1 MEHDVFIS
9 HAQKDKSV
17 ADAICEK
24 LESAGVKC
32 WIAGRDISAEKDWRD
47 ATRNAIGSS
56 HVVVLV
62 LSENANAAPHIK
74 REIAH
79 AFYTRRVIFS
89 FRLGDTF
96 PRREFLFYLGKAP
109 GLDSARPPTEQ
120 DLKALTARI
129 QGLLTAD
136 AVSGDPV
143 PPENA
148 SQTKAR
154 SSFSNSWIGGLQASH
169 YRTLG
174 VLKWAAMATALFA
187 VVWFLWFTLWQTKE
201 RTSLAENEL
210 RAMDHRSNVPPE
222 PSPRAGADAVTPK
235 PTDSF
240 TRFGLW
246 QGSNTD
252 SKPATQQGLQDAPPM
267 TPAEQSASVTPSLRP
282 DVPSEEPAALASASA
297 PHSHSLP
304 PSAVHRAPHYHHP
317 PYQGTKSQEPDKTSD
332 RAMSPRDALQNRLK
346 ATEAEVQ
353 TAQKNADLVAIQLET
368 LHNELKESKA
378 RAQTAENFVEVLT
391 KERDGLRMILEKTDA
406 KAQAAQNDGDL
417 VRSQRDSLQTQLNE
431 AEAKLEMIQKNA
443 ELAASQRDAL
453 ETELD
458 ETKKRAELAET
469 QANLATGQMSAME
482 AELKKAQEEAQLA
495 RENADLAVSQRNA
508 LEAQMRKI
516 QEEVAQLARHD
527 TNLAGSNDSKLN
539 SQSREEP
546 GDAQPQEE
554 ADSATDRP
562 GPGQTQPPNPG
573 HNAKL
578 PPLTQA
584 LNSSVQS
591 TGP

>member
-9 HAQKDKSV
+9 HAHKDKSV

-32 WIAGRDISAEKDWRD
+32 WIAGRDISADKDWRD

-79 AFYTRRVIFS
+79 AFYTRRVIIS
-89 FRLGDTF
+89 FRLGGAL
-96 PRREFLFYLGKAP
+96 PRREFLFYLGKVP

-136 AVSGDPV
+136 TVSADPV
-143 PPENA
+143 PPEKA
-148 SQTKAR
+148 SQTD
-154 SSFSNSWIGGLQASH
+154 SWISGLQASH

-210 RAMDHRSNVPPE
+210 RPTDHRSNVPPE
-222 PSPRAGADAVTPK
+222 PAPPAGPNAVAPK
-235 PTDSF
+235 PTDNF

-246 QGSNTD
+246 QGADTG
-252 SKPATQQGLQDAPPM
+252 SKPTAQQGLQDRPLTATAQQP
-267 TPAEQSASVTPSLRP
+267 ASVPPSSRS
-282 DVPSEEPAALASASA
+282 DVPAEEPAALASASV
-297 PHSHSLP
+297 PHTHSLP

-317 PYQGTKSQEPDKTSD
+317 PYQGTRSQEPDKTSD
-332 RAMSPRDALQNRLK
+332 RAMSPRDALQSQLK

-353 TAQKNADLVAIQLET
+353 TAQKNADQLAIELET
-368 LHNELKESKA
+368 LHNELKESKTKG
-378 RAQTAENFVEVLT
+378 QTAENFVDVLT
-391 KERDGLRMILEKTDA
+391 KERDGLRQLLEKTDA
-406 KAQAAQNDGDL
+406 KAQASQNDADL
-417 VRSQRDSLQTQLNE
+417 ARRQRDSLQTQLNE
-431 AEAKLEMIQKNA
+431 AEAKAEMIQKNA
-443 ELAASQRDAL
+443 DLAATQRDAF

-469 QANLATGQMSAME
+469 QASLAAIQRSAME

-495 RENADLAVSQRNA
+495 HESADLAISQRKA
-508 LEAQMRKI
+508 LEAQMSKI
-516 QEEVAQLARHD
+516 QEEVAPLARHD
-527 TNLAGSNDSKLN
+527 ANLAGSNDSQLN
-539 SQSREEP
+539 SQWLEEP

-554 ADSATDRP
+554 ADSANDQP
-562 GPGQTQPPNPG
+562 GPGQIQPPNPG
-573 HNAKL
+573 PNAKL

-584 LNSSVQS
+584 LNSSVHS

>member
-1 MEHDVFIS
+1 MEHAVFIS
-9 HAQKDKSV
+9 HAHKDEGV

-32 WIAGRDISAEKDWRD
+32 WIAGRDISADKDWSD
-47 ATRNAIGSS
+47 TTRNAIGSS
-56 HVVVLV
+56 RVVVLV

-79 AFYTRRVIFS
+79 AFYTRRVIIS

-109 GLDSARPPTEQ
+109 ALDSARPPTEQ
-120 DLKALTARI
+120 DLKALAARI
-129 QGLLTAD
+129 QGLLTPD
-136 AVSGDPV
+136 AVSADPV
-143 PPENA
+143 PLETA
-148 SQTKAR
+148 RQTKGTT
-154 SSFSNSWIGGLQASH
+154 SFPNSWLGGLQASH

-201 RTSLAENEL
+201 RTSLAENEYPSI
-210 RAMDHRSNVPPE
+210 DHRSKVPPE
-222 PSPRAGADAVTPK
+222 PSPRPGADAGTSN
-235 PTDSF
+235 PTDNF

-246 QGSNTD
+246 QGSD
-252 SKPATQQGLQDAPPM
+252 SGPKPTAQDTPIRA
-267 TPAEQSASVTPSLRP
+267 PAEQSVSVTPTPRS
-282 DVPSEEPAALASASA
+282 DVPSEESAALASASA

-317 PYQGTKSQEPDKTSD
+317 PSQGTKSQEPDKTSD
-332 RAMSPRDALQNRLK
+332 RAMSPRDALQSRLK

-378 RAQTAENFVEVLT
+378 ETQTAENSVEALT
-391 KERDGLRMILEKTDA
+391 KERDGLRNLLEKTE
-406 KAQAAQNDGDL
+406 AQAQVAQTDGDL
-417 VRSQRDSLQTQLNE
+417 ARSQRDSLQAQLKE
-431 AEAKLEMIQKNA
+431 AEAKIEMIQKNA
-443 ELAASQRDAL
+443 DLAASQRDAL
-453 ETELD
+453 QTELD

-469 QANLATGQMSAME
+469 QANLAVSQRIAME

-495 RENADLAVSQRNA
+495 HENADLAVSQRNA
-508 LEAQMRKI
+508 LEEQMRKI
-516 QEEVAQLARHD
+516 QEAVSPLARHD
-527 TNLAGSNDSKLN
+527 TNLTGSNDSKLKSA
-539 SQSREEP
+539 SQEEP

-562 GPGQTQPPNPG
+562 GPGQMQPPNPG

-584 LNSSVQS
+584 LNSSIQS
-591 TGP
+591 TSP